1 MGDNNITHMLP
12 CGFSDTPTSA
22 NSWSMVNTICQGCWK
37 VVYSITF
44 SWKKNQSLRL
54 WTTQKSRNQQSVSL
68 DSLSID
74 ISLPW
79 HLSWIPFFWTFLSSF
94 TVFLIP
100 IFRAAISSDL
110 ALSFC
115 IFVWHPFLLTCL
127 SRSCFVLT
135 LISFNWHLFLPSLL
149 FDHKSCLQVCVCVS
163 SPLHLLTLF
172 GAFLSHGTPNHP
184 SH

>member
-1 MGDNNITHMLP
+1 MLP

-37 VVYSITF
+37 VVYSIAF
-44 SWKKNQSLRL
+44 SWKKTVTAALDHSKKPQPTKCVTWQSFYWHFSPL
-54 WTTQKSRNQQSVSL
+54 TSL
-68 DSLSID
+68 LNP
-74 ISLPW
+74 L
-79 HLSWIPFFWTFLSSF
+79 FFWTFLSSF
-94 TVFLIP
+94 PVFLIH

-149 FDHKSCLQVCVCVS
+149 FDHKSCLQVCVCVCLFTSPSLDTIWSFSKPWDPKS
-163 SPLHLLTLF
+163 SKSLDQIR
-172 GAFLSHGTPNHP
+172 PN
-184 SH
+184 

>member
-1 MGDNNITHMLP
+1 MLP

-37 VVYSITF
+37 VVYSIAF
-44 SWKKNQSLRL
+44 SWKKNSHCGFGPLKKAATNKVCHLTVFLLTFLSL
-54 WTTQKSRNQQSVSL
+54 
-68 DSLSID
+68 D
-74 ISLPW
+74 ISLE
-79 HLSWIPFFWTFLSSF
+79 SPFFWTFLSSF
-94 TVFLIP
+94 PVFLIH

-163 SPLHLLTLF
+163 LHLSISWHYLELF
-172 GAFLSHGTPNHP
+172 
-184 SH
+184 